1 MFRVLLSILLSV
13 VMTSTSA
20 QESSVTAQPEVGFS
34 IIRTGKVAVREGML
48 YAGGSFGNEVE
59 ANFSAILVKHGRELF
74 LFDGGLGTKI
84 AEQYRQDMPLWAR
97 PLFKYED
104 PVTPAQAQLLQAGF
118 PPIERIILS
127 HSHWDHA
134 SALGDFPRA
143 QVWASAP
150 EMEFI
155 RDAGKSFGGSWP
167 SQVSSATID
176 WHTLEFKPVP
186 YEGFDSSI
194 DLFQDGKVVLVPLYG
209 HTPGSVGMFV
219 TVDSGKRYFFVGD
232 VVWRADALA
241 QGDPKFWPA
250 RVLVDHA
257 GDQTQQTIEQ
267 IRRVMAKDPKLV
279 VIPAHDASVQGVL
292 GYFPQWVK

>member
-1 MFRVLLSILLSV
+1 MFRVLLSIVLFAV
-13 VMTSTSA
+13 VASTSA

-34 IIRTGKVAVREGML
+34 IIRTGNRAVSEGML
-48 YAGGSFGNEVE
+48 YAGGSFGKEVE
-59 ANFSAILVKHGRELF
+59 VNFSAILVKHGRELF
-74 LFDGGLGTKI
+74 LFDSGLGSRI

-97 PLFKYED
+97 SFFKYED
-104 PVTPAQAQLLQAGF
+104 PVSPAQTQLVQAGF

-134 SALGDFPRA
+134 SALGDFPQA

-150 EMEFI
+150 EMEVI
-155 RDAGKSFGGSWP
+155 RHAGASFGGSWP
-167 SQVSSATID
+167 SQVSSRAID

-194 DLFQDGKVVLVPLYG
+194 DLFQDGKVVLVPLFG

-241 QGDPKFWPA
+241 QGHPKFWPA

-257 GDQTQQTIEQ
+257 VDQTQQTIEQ
-267 IRRVMAKDPKLV
+267 IRRVMAKDPRLV
-279 VIPAHDASVQGVL
+279 VVPAHDGSVQSAL